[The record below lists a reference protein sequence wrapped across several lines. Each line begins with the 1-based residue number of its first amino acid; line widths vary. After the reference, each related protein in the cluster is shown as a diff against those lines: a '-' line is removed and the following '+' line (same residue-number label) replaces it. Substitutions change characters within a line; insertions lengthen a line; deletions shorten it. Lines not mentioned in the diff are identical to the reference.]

1 MSGYA
6 RIAPPEIDWGATL
19 CSRRHCTDEAQA
31 SLDGWPY
38 CLDCADAEL
47 DRWVA
52 FSLNPELVAMMPGLD
67 DR

>member
-1 MSGYA
+1 MSGFA

-19 CSRRHCTDEAQA
+19 CARRHCTEEAEV

-52 FSLNPELVAMMPGLD
+52 FSLNPELVALMPGLE